1 MLEQNGLSVTT
12 TLEELRKRPPHQL
25 IFDFESV
32 VMAKCKITEGY
43 TKEYQQLD
51 DLAERIIMV
60 LEEHLDK
67 EGLSC

>member
-1 MLEQNGLSVTT
+1 MLPVTT
-12 TLEELRKRPPHQL
+12 TLEELRKIQPHQL

-32 VMAKCKITEGY
+32 VMAKCKITDGY

-67 EGLSC
+67 EDLSC

>member
-12 TLEELRKRPPHQL
+12 TLEELRKRKPYQL
-25 IFDFESV
+25 IYYFESV
-32 VMAKCKITEGY
+32 IMQKCKITEGY

-60 LEEHLDK
+60 LEEHLD
-67 EGLSC
+67 

>member
-1 MLEQNGLSVTT
+1 MLPITT
-12 TLEELRKRPPHQL
+12 TLEELRKRPTHQL

-32 VMAKCKITEGY
+32 VMAKCKIIEGY

-60 LEEHLDK
+60 LEEYLEK
-67 EGLSC
+67 ED

>member
-1 MLEQNGLSVTT
+1 MLPVTT
-12 TLEELRKRPPHQL
+12 TLEELRKRQPNQL

-51 DLAERIIMV
+51 DLAERVIMV
-60 LEEHLDK
+60 MEEHLVK
-67 EGLSC
+67 EN

>member
-1 MLEQNGLSVTT
+1 MLPVTT
-12 TLEELRKRPPHQL
+12 TLEELRKRQPHQL

-43 TKEYQQLD
+43 TKDYQQLD

-60 LEEHLDK
+60 LEEHLVK
-67 EGLSC
+67 ENLSC

>member
-1 MLEQNGLSVTT
+1 MLQQNELSVTT
-12 TLEELRKRPPHQL
+12 TLEELRKRPSHQL

-32 VMAKCKITEGY
+32 VMAKCKITDGY

-67 EGLSC
+67 ED